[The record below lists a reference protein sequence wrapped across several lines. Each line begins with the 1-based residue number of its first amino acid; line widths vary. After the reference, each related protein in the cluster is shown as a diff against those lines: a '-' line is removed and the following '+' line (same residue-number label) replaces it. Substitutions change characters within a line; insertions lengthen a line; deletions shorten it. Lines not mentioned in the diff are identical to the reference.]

1 MSEDRKD
8 EIQELYDRINKISK
22 ISNFLFYTNII
33 ISLILMFDFKHRD
46 YIVIINIILTLGYVI
61 ITNINEMYFNN
72 VAENERRKSLLKES
86 FNINTTL
93 KETNKY
99 YNNNKEPSI
108 EKLGLN
114 CYESAFFTKN
124 VIDKM
129 IPSNI
134 IKICIIVV
142 IYMILMIKLENMD
155 LLLIITQT
163 LFSAEFIIYFIK
175 LCYYKFQ
182 LEKVCNEFKNVFF
195 ILGLKNENS
204 QVLILDA
211 TMDYECLK
219 SYCKIST
226 SSKIFFKNNEK
237 LSKEWNRLLKKIKE
251 WGKIWII
258 I

>member
-251 WGKIWII
+251 
-258 I
+258 